1 MSPPNF
7 ITLGRIILVPVIIA
21 MIVANRWS
29 WAFAL
34 FVIAGLSDAVDGFIA
49 KRFNMTTELGA
60 FIDPLADKA
69 LLVSLYVTLA
79 VVGAIPAWL
88 TILVVSRDVIILG
101 AVIVAWI
108 LDRPLEI
115 RPLLVSKL
123 NTGAQIGFAAWVIG
137 ARAFSASPGPAIDA
151 GGLIVAALTL
161 ASGAA
166 YFAIWTRH
174 MAE

>member
-1 MSPPNF
+1 MNLPNF

-21 MIVANRWS
+21 AIVAGNWA
-29 WAFAL
+29 WAFSL
-34 FVIAGLSDAVDGFIA
+34 FVLAGVSDAIDGYLA
-49 KRFNMTTELGA
+49 KRFAMTTELGA

-79 VVGAIPAWL
+79 IVGALPAWL
-88 TILVVSRDVIILG
+88 TILVVFRDVIILG
-101 AVIVAWI
+101 AVIVAGL

-115 RPLLVSKL
+115 KPLMVSKV
-123 NTGAQIGFAAWVIG
+123 NTGGQIALAAWILAAQTFGWPRGG
-137 ARAFSASPGPAIDA
+137 ALDMGVLA
-151 GGLIVAALTL
+151 VAALTL

-166 YFAIWTRH
+166 YFAVWTRH

>member
-1 MSPPNF
+1 MSLPNF
-7 ITLGRIILVPVIIA
+7 ITLGRIILVPLVIA
-21 MIVANRWS
+21 MIVARNWQ

-34 FVIAGLSDAVDGFIA
+34 FVIAGVSDAVDGFIA

-69 LLVSLYVTLA
+69 LLVSLYVSLA
-79 VVGAIPAWL
+79 VVDVLPAWL
-88 TILVVSRDVIILG
+88 AILVVFRDVIILG

-108 LDRPLEI
+108 MDRPLEI
-115 RPLLVSKL
+115 RPLKVSKL
-123 NTGAQIGFAAWVIG
+123 NTVAQIAFAACVLG
-137 ARAFSASPGPAIDA
+137 TRAFQLPQGPLID
-151 GGLIVAALTL
+151 GGVLVVAALTL

-166 YFAIWTRH
+166 YFAVWTRH